1 MTRREM
7 RLRAFAAMMFDAQ
20 TMAAVIDPAIAD
32 LQRKAMQE
40 SA

>member
-7 RLRAFAAMMFDAQ
+7 RLRAFVAMRFDAQ
-20 TMAAVIDPAIAD
+20 TMAGVIDPAIAD
-32 LQRKAMQE
+32 LRRKAMQE